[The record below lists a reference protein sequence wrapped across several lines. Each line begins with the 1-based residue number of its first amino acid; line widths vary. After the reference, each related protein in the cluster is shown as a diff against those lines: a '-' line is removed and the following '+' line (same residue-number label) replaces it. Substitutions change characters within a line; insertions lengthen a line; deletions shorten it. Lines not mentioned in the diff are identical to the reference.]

1 MPGTS
6 VPEECGGP
14 SLLLDFTWRGPEKA
28 EPGRRRVLRHPCGIP
43 PPDTSLTAPPS
54 PPLGQLR
61 SSSPPPPLSSTDTPQ
76 QTTLD
81 THTQTRHRE
90 DCSHP
95 DPLLRPR
102 HPSPEEHRS
111 LPSYP
116 LSPRAPRSLAPPV
129 SQAQFTQRPPRP
141 LRHRHAVTFARHVT
155 RLLSHPP
162 ISQLISRQIHLP
174 S

>member
-1 MPGTS
+1 MRGTQ
-6 VPEECGGP
+6 
-14 SLLLDFTWRGPEKA
+14 SLWDLTWRGPEKA

-61 SSSPPPPLSSTDTPQ
+61 SSSPHSSTNYPQ
-76 QTTLD
+76 QTTR
-81 THTQTRHRE
+81 THTQTRPRE

-95 DPLLRPR
+95 DPLLSPR